1 MGIPKHRR
9 DAGRELCVFLSSSE
23 QIDQRYFDLAEQ
35 LGAQMCGRGIN
46 LVSGGGGISTMGVL
60 ARAVRSGGG
69 HTTGVIPRR
78 LMALEVGDVDAD
90 ELLVTTDMR
99 DRKAL
104 MDRRSDAFLALPGGL
119 GTLEELIEVWVGRT
133 LGMHKKPVVILDP
146 WDDFE
151 ALRALVEAL
160 TSTGLVREGAAADV
174 LWCVTIEGAL
184 DAIEQAW
191 RSGEGRGFAPANDL
205 EHPEEWLEAD

>member
-1 MGIPKHRR
+1 MAVRR
-9 DAGRELCVFLSSSE
+9 RRSDVGRELCVFLSSSE
-23 QIDQRYFDLAEQ
+23 QIDQRYFELAQQ
-35 LGAQMCGRGIN
+35 LGAQMCERGIN

-78 LMALEVGDVDAD
+78 LMALDVGDVDAD
-90 ELLVTTDMR
+90 ELLVTSDMR

-104 MDRRSDAFLALPGGL
+104 MDRHSDAFLALPGGL

-133 LGMHKKPVVILDP
+133 LGMHNKPVVILDP
-146 WDDFE
+146 WGDFS
-151 ALRALVEAL
+151 ALRDLVEGL
-160 TSTGLVREGAAADV
+160 KCSGLVRAEAAADAV
-174 LWCVTIEGAL
+174 WCSTIGDALDVIEGAWV
-184 DAIEQAW
+184 A
-191 RSGEGRGFAPANDL
+191 GEGRVLQPMGDL